1 MKIMNLRK
9 KVALNRTKS
18 IVTYYFMI
26 EILEYARYLGMNLP
40 EDRELL
46 WIAREGLK
54 APLPKDWKPI
64 KTRDGDVYYYN
75 FATKQSLWEHPC
87 DEHYK
92 KVYQQKKKEIAMKNR
107 GNKASKARGRLADAL
122 SMNGSG
128 TSATSQGKGSNVEDR
143 LNALASSTLQS
154 QLFASSQAYQ
164 KTELKDE
171 ANDSFSQNGSFD
183 SSSTSNKK
191 INAADMG
198 PLLDKNAR
206 LGQLLQDDGDYGDDS
221 FEHDYAKLGISS
233 LTGGKSK
240 NSEFP
245 EVDEE
250 IDRKIQAAKEEQQR
264 ETAQL
269 ELKVKREQQF
279 KRDEYESEMGKS
291 LAALTLKMSTGY
303 LASQKKL
310 TEELAAAKKKIEQ
323 ELEKAYKEKEKIRK
337 EESEEL
343 MKKNEIEELKKIENE
358 VEAHSKRVR
367 EEFEIKKNVD

>member
-1 MKIMNLRK
+1 
-9 KVALNRTKS
+9 
-18 IVTYYFMI
+18 MI